1 MAISKRRGRWVLDYR
16 DASGVRKWV
25 TVDGNRKD
33 AETEM
38 AKLTLAG
45 KKSLNRKAT
54 VKEQAVVWLE
64 AEAKARTKGSTYH
77 EYKAAFDNHIVPY
90 MGEVKFC
97 RLDRQD
103 VIRFIGHLKDVKKL
117 SRGTVKN
124 TIAPLRAMYYD
135 AITNG
140 TPVANPCVKLGK
152 YLPPKDVTPK
162 PKPLNR
168 EEILDLLAVV
178 KEKMPHWY
186 PLFVTMIYTGLR
198 LGELIALIWDEL
210 DWHGKFIEV
219 RQALSRDANL
229 CPEISDTKNHKVRHV
244 EMAQPL
250 MDVLRHLHI
259 KRKAEALKNGTEI
272 SEFVFLTPAGARLD
286 PSNLR
291 KQVFYKALG
300 MAGLRRVRLH
310 DSRHSFGS
318 LLIEKGEDL
327 NYVKQQLGHH
337 SITLTCDTYGH
348 RLKNDRKAVDGLLD
362 GPKTQQDPEKM
373 VADW

>member
-54 VKEQAVVWLE
+54 VKEQAAVWLE

-90 MGEVKFC
+90 MGEAKFS

-103 VIRFIGHLKDVKKL
+103 VIRFIGYLKDVKKL

-168 EEILDLLAVV
+168 EEILHLL
-178 KEKMPHWY
+178 
-186 PLFVTMIYTGLR
+186 
-198 LGELIALIWDEL
+198 D
-210 DWHGKFIEV
+210 
-219 RQALSRDANL
+219 
-229 CPEISDTKNHKVRHV
+229 RHV
-244 EMAQPL
+244 EMPQPL
-250 MDVLRHLHI
+250 VDVLRHLHI
-259 KRKAEALKNGTEI
+259 KRKADALKNGTEI
-272 SEFVFLTPAGARLD
+272 SEFVFLTPAGTRLD
-286 PSNLR
+286 P
-291 KQVFYKALG
+291 
-300 MAGLRRVRLH
+300 
-310 DSRHSFGS
+310 
-318 LLIEKGEDL
+318 
-327 NYVKQQLGHH
+327 
-337 SITLTCDTYGH
+337 
-348 RLKNDRKAVDGLLD
+348 
-362 GPKTQQDPEKM
+362 
-373 VADW
+373 